1 VLALTPHRFRNW
13 LHRLMLGSLLIA
25 IPVYGTAATLVE
37 LLGVRHVHAPA
48 AARSAS
54 ADPMLGWSDLRRV
67 GFKPVPQRRL
77 HHHSAAERHHHGP
90 ADASVVAL
98 DGGLQAGDAD
108 SVSSPA
114 GTLAHVFALASV
126 ESLTVPPRADPTW
139 LDAAQAAGSPWI
151 AAGPE
156 RPPKP

>member
-1 VLALTPHRFRNW
+1 M
-13 LHRLMLGSLLIA
+13 RLLMIGFL
-25 IPVYGTAATLVE
+25 
-37 LLGVRHVHAPA
+37 A
-48 AARSAS
+48 AA
-54 ADPMLGWSDLRRV
+54 LGGCVIHAHPV
-67 GFKPVPQRRL
+67 GPRAHIHDDVCG
-77 HHHSAAERHHHGP
+77 HYWYNGTWYVAERHHHGP